1 MALVTTNPEVVKVT
15 EPIIDI
21 MKFSK
26 LSRLFQL
33 TATVFKAKSLWKHE
47 KKSESDHMAA
57 AQRYWVGLMQEEAF
71 KDELTFLKDAS
82 KNKNKAVPSLVND
95 LNLFLDSYGLI
106 RSKGR
111 ISKTL
116 YFSDEVKNP
125 LLLAKN
131 HPLTKLIIKDAHERC
146 QHLGMPTT
154 ISFLRNAGYW
164 VPKARQVTRPILS
177 SCTICKKYNSIVLQI
192 PS

>member
-1 MALVTTNPEVVKVT
+1 
-15 EPIIDI
+15 
-21 MKFSK
+21 
-26 LSRLFQL
+26 
-33 TATVFKAKSLWKHE
+33 
-47 KKSESDHMAA
+47 
-57 AQRYWVGLMQEEAF
+57 MQEETF

-82 KNKNKAVPSLVND
+82 KDKNKVVPSLVKD

-131 HPLTKLIIKDAHERC
+131 HPLTKLITKDAHERC
-146 QHLGMPTT
+146 KHLGMPTT

-164 VPKARQVTRPILS
+164 VPKARQVTRSILN
-177 SCTICKKYNSIVLQI
+177 SCTICKKYNSLCYKYPPKPDLPKHRVNLIRPFFHTGVDYTGHLWVEDPDTKQRSKMYI
-192 PS
+192 LIFTCTCIRAVHVE